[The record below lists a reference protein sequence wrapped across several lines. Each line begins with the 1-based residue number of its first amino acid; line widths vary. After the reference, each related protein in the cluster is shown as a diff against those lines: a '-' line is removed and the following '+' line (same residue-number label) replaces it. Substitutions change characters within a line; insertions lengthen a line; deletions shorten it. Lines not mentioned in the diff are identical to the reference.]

1 MTSRRQRVLLVIQKL
16 SGRHPVIS
24 DLKVLGIVPGC
35 VAVYS
40 EDEVQCTER
49 IGGYE
54 SQKQGREGKE
64 KENGRTE
71 IQCSSMPSNNGAP
84 RIQSA

>member
-1 MTSRRQRVLLVIQKL
+1 MVIQKL

-64 KENGRTE
+64 KERKWKEWKNRDTML
-71 IQCSSMPSNNGAP
+71 QHA
-84 RIQSA
+84 